1 MKMRSSDEKAKKSRR
16 SQRGA
21 AIPELA
27 VALPVFFMLFLGV
40 VDFARAM
47 WTYHTLDHTA
57 REVARYASVHSQD
70 SGAPV
75 TLADLRRYAENR
87 AVGLNPARLQVD
99 ANYTP
104 SNTTGATVQID
115 LEYEF
120 EPVISLLPDSVKK
133 LTGNSQM
140 RVTY

>member
-1 MKMRSSDEKAKKSRR
+1 MLAISAHRKEQK
-16 SQRGA
+16 GA

-27 VALPVFFMLFLGV
+27 IALPVFFMLFLGV

-47 WTYHTLDHTA
+47 WTYNTLDHAA

-75 TLADLRRYAENR
+75 TLADITRYAKNR
-87 AVGLNPARLQVD
+87 AVGLNPEFLKVD

-115 LEYEF
+115 LVYDF
-120 EPVISLLPDSVKK
+120 KPVIAILPESVKT
-133 LTGNSQM
+133 LTGRSQM
-140 RVTY
+140 RITY

>member
-1 MKMRSSDEKAKKSRR
+1 MRNQK
-16 SQRGA
+16 GA

-27 VALPVFFMLFLGV
+27 VAIPVFFMLFLGV

-47 WTYHTLDHTA
+47 WTYNTLDHAA
-57 REVARYASVHSQD
+57 REVARYASVHSED

-75 TLADLRRYAENR
+75 TLADLTRYARNR
-87 AVGLNPARLQVD
+87 AVGLNPDRLDVNAR
-99 ANYTP
+99 YTP

-115 LEYEF
+115 LRYEF
-120 EPVISLLPDSVKK
+120 KPVISLLPDNVKN
-133 LTGNSQM
+133 LTGRSQM